1 MVRKQIGT
9 VALVLLI
16 AGAIDSIRNLP
27 ATALFGSSLIFYFIL
42 AAIVFLIPVSLVSAD
57 LASTFT
63 ERSGV
68 FEWVSFALGKPVGV
82 IAIWLQWINT
92 MVWYPTILSFIAGT
106 ATYLINPSLAQ
117 DKWYLIT
124 VILTVFWAVT
134 LINLKGLYVSTRF
147 TGFCAVIG
155 MILPIA
161 LIIILGAVWMLIQRP
176 IQIHLSWS
184 HLLPQWHQKQDWV
197 ALTAIMTA
205 FLGMELATVHV
216 NDINQPQRT
225 FPKALLF
232 SVVLILVTM
241 IAGSLSIAIVL
252 PHHKIELVDGVMQ
265 AFAHFLAAYH
275 MRFMMPVM
283 TVMILIGSLGGMVNW
298 IISPAKGLLH
308 AGQEGYLPQW
318 LSRENDRG
326 VASRVLILQAII
338 VSLVCLAFLLM
349 PSVNGVYW
357 LLTDLSTEVYIM
369 MYVLM
374 FIAAMVIKCK
384 FYVPQ
389 SGFSIPGGRV
399 GMVLTCVL
407 GILGCLVTLIVG
419 FFPPQGINVGSTIY
433 YVTIFAL
440 GIIMML
446 APVLLLFA
454 YKLWYD
460 QLHSSKSDT
469 T

>member
-1 MVRKQIGT
+1 MRQQIGT
-9 VALVLLI
+9 TALVLLI

-27 ATALFGSSLIFYFIL
+27 ATALFGSSLVFYFIL
-42 AAIVFLIPVSLVSAD
+42 AAVIFLIPTSLVSAD

-63 ERSGV
+63 QRSGV
-68 FEWVSFALGKPVGV
+68 FAWVSYALGKPMGV

-106 ATYLINPSLAQ
+106 ATYLIDPSLAQ
-117 DKWYLIT
+117 DKLYLIS
-124 VILTVFWAVT
+124 VILIVFWSVT

-155 MILPIA
+155 MIIPII
-161 LIIILGAVWMLIQRP
+161 LIILLGAAWLVMTKP
-176 IQIHLSWS
+176 IQIHLGWS
-184 HLLPQWHQKQDWV
+184 HLLPQWHEKQDWV

-216 NDINQPQRT
+216 TDVHEPQKT

-232 SVVLILVTM
+232 SVLLILGTM

-252 PHHKIELVDGVMQ
+252 PHGHIDLVDGVMQ

-275 MRFMMPVM
+275 LSFLTPVL

-308 AGQEGYLPQW
+308 AGQEGYLPKW

-357 LLTDLSTEVYIM
+357 LLTDLSTEVYIL

-374 FIAAMVIKCK
+374 FISAIVLKWG
-384 FYVPQ
+384 YYLPE
-389 SGFSIPGGRV
+389 SGFSIPGGNF
-399 GMVLTCVL
+399 GMVTTCGL
-407 GILGCLVTLIVG
+407 GLIGCLVTLTVG
-419 FFPPQGINVGSTIY
+419 FIPPADIDVGSTLY
-433 YVTIFAL
+433 YVSVFATGIFL
-440 GIIMML
+440 MVSPVGI
-446 APVLLLFA
+446 LFI
-454 YKLWYD
+454 YKAW
-460 QLHSSKSDT
+460 QKNN
-469 T
+469 